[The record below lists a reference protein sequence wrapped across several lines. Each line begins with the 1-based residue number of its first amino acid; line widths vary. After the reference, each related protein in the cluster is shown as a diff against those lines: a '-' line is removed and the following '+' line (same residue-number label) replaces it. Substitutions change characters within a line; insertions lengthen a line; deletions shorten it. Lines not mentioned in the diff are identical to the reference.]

1 MRVGIDIGGMTIKAG
16 LVDDRYQIVDKKT
29 IKTNSETESAE
40 QIIQRMAALIKEL
53 LKENH
58 VEEEKCESVGIAAGI
73 SAKKSVIRT

>member
-40 QIIQRMAALIKEL
+40 QIIRRMAGYIP
-53 LKENH
+53 
-58 VEEEKCESVGIAAGI
+58 
-73 SAKKSVIRT
+73 